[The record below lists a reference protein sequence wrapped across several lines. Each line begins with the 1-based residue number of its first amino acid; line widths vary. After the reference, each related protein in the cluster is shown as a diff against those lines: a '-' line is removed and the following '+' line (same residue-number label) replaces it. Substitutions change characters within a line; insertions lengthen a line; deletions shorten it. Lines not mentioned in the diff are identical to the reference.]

1 MAVCQVARLGEV
13 SLEQFAGLIR
23 LAEAKQAARHHGTA
37 ACRDDCTMLRNN
49 QVKSAD
55 LGATFVIVR
64 CRGRALND
72 AATRSGGASP
82 YSVVRCRG
90 RLPSAEII
98 CSMIFGGISSP

>member
-13 SLEQFAGLIR
+13 SLEQFAGLIP
-23 LAEAKQAARHHGTA
+23 RHALSCA
-37 ACRDDCTMLRNN
+37 ACRDDCAMRRNN
-49 QVKSAD
+49 QVESAD
-55 LGATFVIVR
+55 LGATFAIVR

-98 CSMIFGGISSP
+98 CSMISGGVSSP